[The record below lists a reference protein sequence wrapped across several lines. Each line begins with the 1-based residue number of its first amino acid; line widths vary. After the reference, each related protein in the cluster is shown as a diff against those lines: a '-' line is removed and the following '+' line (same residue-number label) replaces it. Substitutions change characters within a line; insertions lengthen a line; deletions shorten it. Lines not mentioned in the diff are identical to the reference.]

1 MFKTQVNA
9 AKAAAFQLTERA
21 VTKSLPAF
29 TITRNRGFLPREVS
43 RKRVGDSLILIEQLF
58 RTPSSS
64 FLQLSHLLNPFLS
77 A

>member
-21 VTKSLPAF
+21 VAKSLPAF

-43 RKRVGDSLILIEQLF
+43 RRELKTALF
-58 RTPSSS
+58 
-64 FLQLSHLLNPFLS
+64 
-77 A
+77 